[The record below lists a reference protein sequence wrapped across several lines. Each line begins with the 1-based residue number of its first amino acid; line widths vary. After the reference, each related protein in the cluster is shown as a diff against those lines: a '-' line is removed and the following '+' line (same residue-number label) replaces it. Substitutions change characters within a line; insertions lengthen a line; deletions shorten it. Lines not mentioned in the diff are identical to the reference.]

1 MPRYCG
7 QELPG
12 YLKMGKMGWMLSVDW
27 TGRVVLVTGGSRGI
41 GRAISEYLASPGLAV
56 AVNYHSQDAEA
67 RVTQE
72 LVRAKGAECEVF
84 SADVSRACEASALI
98 DAVVERWG
106 RLDVLVN
113 NAGITRDALL
123 MRTSDEQWADVLATN
138 LNGVFFCTRAAVRPM
153 MKARFG
159 RVVNISSIAGL
170 AGNAGQANYSA
181 AKAGVIGFSKAVARE
196 LASRN
201 ITVNVVAPGLV
212 ETDITSKMNQSA
224 YDTIVQSIPLRRVG
238 RPAEVAHA
246 VKFLAESDYIT
257 GQTLVVDGGLVME

>member
-1 MPRYCG
+1 
-7 QELPG
+7 
-12 YLKMGKMGWMLSVDW
+12 MGWVLSVEW
-27 TGRVVLVTGGSRGI
+27 GGRVVLVTGGSRGI
-41 GRAISEYLASPGLAV
+41 GRAIAEYLASPDVSV
-56 AVNYHSQDAEA
+56 AVNYHSHASDA
-67 RVTQE
+67 RMTQE
-72 LVRAKGAECEVF
+72 LVHAKGAECEVF
-84 SADVSRACEASALI
+84 QADVSQPAEARDLI
-98 DAVVERWG
+98 DAVVGRWG

-123 MRTSDEQWADVLATN
+123 MRTNDQQWTEVLATN

-159 RVVNISSIAGL
+159 RVVNVSSIAGL
-170 AGNAGQANYSA
+170 TGNAGQANYSA
-181 AKAGVIGFSKAVARE
+181 AKAGVVGFSKAVARE

-212 ETDITSKMNQSA
+212 QTDITSKMSKSV
-224 YDTIVQSIPLRRVG
+224 YDTVVQSIPLGRVG
-238 RPAEVAHA
+238 RPEEIAHA

>member
-1 MPRYCG
+1 MP
-7 QELPG
+7 
-12 YLKMGKMGWMLSVDW
+12 SV
-27 TGRVVLVTGGSRGI
+27 
-41 GRAISEYLASPGLAV
+41 P
-56 AVNYHSQDAEA
+56 SQPAEA
-67 RVTQE
+67 R
-72 LVRAKGAECEVF
+72 
-84 SADVSRACEASALI
+84 DLI
-98 DAVVERWG
+98 DAVVGRWG

-123 MRTSDEQWADVLATN
+123 MRTNDQQWTEVLATN

-159 RVVNISSIAGL
+159 RVVNVSSIAGL
-170 AGNAGQANYSA
+170 TGNAGQANYSA
-181 AKAGVIGFSKAVARE
+181 AKAGVVGFSKAVARE

-212 ETDITSKMNQSA
+212 QTDITSKMSKSV
-224 YDTIVQSIPLRRVG
+224 YDTVVQSIPLGRVG
-238 RPAEVAHA
+238 RPEEIAHA